1 MDSILQHPAFKSVLD
16 HSKFLDRHYAATAKA
31 KYADDTAEFL
41 KHCHT
46 LIHLCSEAM
55 SKDMLLDAEFVY
67 TDLKDLIQ
75 NCSVE
80 F

>member
-1 MDSILQHPAFKSVLD
+1 MDSILKHPAFKSVED
-16 HSKFLDRHYAATAKA
+16 HSKFLDRHETAAAKA
-31 KYADDTAEFL
+31 KYADNTVDFL

-67 TDLKDLIQ
+67 SDLKDLIQ
-75 NCSVE
+75 TYSVE